1 MKNEFEK
8 LFDSLEELEKGI
20 DSLEKG
26 VQALVQRQEAIDQR
40 LIGLEQM
47 FSRLGKSP
55 ASKSTLSEETIVQ
68 LYGEGV
74 SVKEIAERAS
84 LGIHGVYAV
93 LRKYK

>member
-8 LFDSLEELEKGI
+8 LFDSLEDLKEKIEYLEKGI
-20 DSLEKG
+20 QSLEK
-26 VQALVQRQEAIDQR
+26 RQESIDK
-40 LIGLEQM
+40 GLM
-47 FSRLGKSP
+47 RLGKSP
-55 ASKSTLSEETIVQ
+55 ASKSTLSDEAIVQ

-74 SVKEIAERAS
+74 SVKEIAEKAS